1 MNNGDNNN
9 AHNNNSLSCTRELVK
24 SGVRSAEQIAS
35 EFLSRI
41 NASAD
46 NCFISVLDGMAQ
58 AREIDDRAR
67 SGFDGKLLGAVVAI
81 KDNMRYI
88 GSVTT
93 CGSAILTD
101 KDTEDCEVVK
111 KLKAAGAVIVGKTNM
126 DEFAMGSSN
135 ATSAYGNVLN
145 PLDRTRVPGG
155 SSGGSAAAVASGLC
169 MAALGSDTGGSI
181 RQPASYCGVVGLKPT
196 LGSIDGSGMYAL
208 SQDMDQIGPI
218 TKTVDENRLMFE
230 VLSGTTMERAEVNGL
245 TVGLV
250 REFEHWY
257 TEDTKKVIQRAKEVL
272 SSIGCRFVEVSL
284 PSADAAFATYRA
296 LGNTQ
301 SANNL
306 REIGSAQE
314 RTDKLGIEVKKRILI
329 GEYVLAHPEIA
340 ERAKRVK
347 NKIIGEFEKAF
358 DLCDII
364 VSPSAPS
371 VAFKFTDDR
380 NNKEIVYSDIFT
392 QPPSIA
398 GLPALSVPCV
408 KGESGLPI
416 GVQLVG
422 KKNAENVLFELGKLF
437 EQ

>member
-9 AHNNNSLSCTRELVK
+9 SLELTRELVK
-24 SGVRSAEQIAS
+24 SGARSAEQIAS
-35 EFLSRI
+35 EYLGRI
-41 NASAD
+41 NASGD
-46 NCFISVLDGMAQ
+46 NCFISVLDAMAQ
-58 AREIDDRAR
+58 ARDIDDKAR

-111 KLKAAGAVIVGKTNM
+111 RLKAAGAVIVGKTNM

-230 VLSGTTMERAEVNGL
+230 VLSGKAMEKAEVKGL

-257 TEDTKKVIQRAKEVL
+257 TEDTKRVIQRAKEVL

-306 REIGSAQE
+306 RNIGTAQE

-347 NKIIGEFEKAF
+347 NKIISEFAKAF
-358 DLCDII
+358 NLCDII

-422 KKNAENVLFELGKLF
+422 KKNAENVLFEIGKLF
-437 EQ
+437 E